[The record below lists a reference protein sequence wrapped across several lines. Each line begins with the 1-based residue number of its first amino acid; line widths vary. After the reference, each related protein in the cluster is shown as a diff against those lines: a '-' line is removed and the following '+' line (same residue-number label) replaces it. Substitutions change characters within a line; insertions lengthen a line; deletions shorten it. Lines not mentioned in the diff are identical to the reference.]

1 MSEAIRS
8 CKTLHKKLY
17 EKFEKKLVNVP
28 IVVVNEELQKRQFGE
43 YKFWLDANGYLFY
56 DLPTI
61 DFSVSTFEKIAEMAR
76 RFEKTMNIGFSEY
89 THRISNEKG
98 IDFTLK
104 TLEGEKTIV
113 LLHDRF
119 LIPNRGIGRPTEE
132 HAVSIEELADT
143 LVKFYVEY
151 GDRKKK
157 IPKLDKTT
165 SVRI

>member
-8 CKTLHKKLY
+8 CKTLY
-17 EKFEKKLVNVP
+17 EELSGRFEKKLVGLPV
-28 IVVVNEELQKRQFGE
+28 VVVNEEIQKRQFGE
-43 YKFWLDANGYLFY
+43 YKFWLDTNGYLFY

-61 DFSVSTFEKIAEMAR
+61 DFSVSTFEKIMEIAK
-76 RFEKTMNIGFSEY
+76 RFEKTMYILFSEY
-89 THRISNEKG
+89 THPISNEKG
-98 IDFTLK
+98 IEFTLK
-104 TLEGEKTIV
+104 RKSIV

-119 LIPNRGIGRPTEE
+119 LIPNKGIGPTEE
-132 HAVSIEELADT
+132 HALSIEELADA